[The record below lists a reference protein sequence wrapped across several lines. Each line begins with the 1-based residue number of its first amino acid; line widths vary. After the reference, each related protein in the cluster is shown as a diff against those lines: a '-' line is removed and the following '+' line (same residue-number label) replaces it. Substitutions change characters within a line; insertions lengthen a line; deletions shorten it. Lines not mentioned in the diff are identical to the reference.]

1 MLSIKLKIV
10 LSYTIIFGVLLSLF
24 ALIIY
29 HSTEKA
35 DVAKL
40 DTKLKSYSI
49 LLQSEMEEQS
59 REDSGFN
66 YKDFKSVSSDGLKMT
81 GFQFFDSNS
90 KMVIGDTIITKP
102 DAKLTNSILNGS
114 DKFERIKING
124 HRSRIY
130 YSPVE
135 IEEKTD
141 HILVVSSSLGE
152 VHEDLERLLLL
163 FLIIIPSGLILA
175 GFSAYWI
182 AKKAFKPVNNMI
194 STANEISAYSLDKR
208 LNVPKTNDEVKSLS
222 ITLNSMIDRID
233 KTFKSH
239 RQFIAD
245 ASHEIR
251 TPLTVIQTE
260 LELAL
265 KKITDKSSKEGI
277 KTSLIEIE
285 NLSRL
290 TNSLLTLAKIDA
302 QKNKL
307 EIRKVRLDEL
317 ILDCVQL
324 LKPYADQNNNKIDI
338 SIDDVVEYNGD
349 REKLKSVII
358 NILDN
363 AIKYS
368 GTGKE
373 IYISLNKVNYGQIF
387 IKVKDNGPGISTNDL
402 PHIFERFY
410 RSTETRSS
418 VEGNG
423 LGLAIVKGFVEMHGG
438 EINVSSIPG
447 QGTIF
452 VVKLPV

>member
-10 LSYTIIFGVLLSLF
+10 LSYTIIFGVLLLLF

-59 REDSGFN
+59 REDNGFN

-81 GFQFFDSNS
+81 GFQFFDSNG

-124 HRSRIY
+124 HWSRIY

-208 LNVPKTNDEVKSLS
+208 LDVPKTNDEVKALS

-324 LKPYADQNNNKIDI
+324 LKPYADQNNNKINI
-338 SIDDVVEYNGD
+338 SIDDVVEFNGD

-423 LGLAIVKGFVEMHGG
+423 LGLAIVKEFVEMHGG

-447 QGTIF
+447 QETIF

>member
-10 LSYTIIFGVLLSLF
+10 ISYTIIFGVLLLLF

-35 DVAKL
+35 DIAKL

-59 REDSGFN
+59 REDNGFN
-66 YKDFKSVSSDGLKMT
+66 YKDFKSVSADGLKRT
-81 GFQFFDSNS
+81 RFQFFDKNG

-102 DAKLTNSILNGS
+102 DAKLTNAILNGS

-135 IEEKTD
+135 IEERTD

-194 STANEISAYSLDKR
+194 NTANEISAFSLDKR
-208 LNVPKTNDEVKSLS
+208 LDVPKTNDEVKALS
-222 ITLNSMIDRID
+222 QTLNSMLDRID
-233 KTFKSH
+233 NTFKSH
-239 RQFIAD
+239 RQFIAN

-260 LELAL
+260 LELSL
-265 KKITDKSSKEGI
+265 NKIKDESTAEGI
-277 KTSLIEIE
+277 KISLKEIE
-285 NLSRL
+285 NLDKL

-307 EIRKVRLDEL
+307 EITNVRMDEL
-317 ILDCVQL
+317 VMECVQSL
-324 LKPYADQNNNKIDI
+324 HSLAEQYAKTIKIN
-338 SIDDVVEYNGD
+338 IDEVLEIEGD
-349 REKLKSVII
+349 RDKLKSIMVNLIE
-358 NILDN
+358 N
-363 AIKYS
+363 ALKYS
-368 GTGKE
+368 GNCEE
-373 IYISLNKVNYGQIF
+373 ISVELKKSGTQAELYVIDYGS
-387 IKVKDNGPGISTNDL
+387 GIATNEL
-402 PHIFERFY
+402 SQIFERFY
-410 RSTETRSS
+410 RSNETRA
-418 VEGNG
+418 VIEGSG
-423 LGLAIVKGFVEMHGG
+423 LGLAIVKEFVEMHKG
-438 EINVSSIPG
+438 EISATSKPG
-447 QGTIF
+447 ETIF
-452 VVKLPV
+452 RIKLPLTQ